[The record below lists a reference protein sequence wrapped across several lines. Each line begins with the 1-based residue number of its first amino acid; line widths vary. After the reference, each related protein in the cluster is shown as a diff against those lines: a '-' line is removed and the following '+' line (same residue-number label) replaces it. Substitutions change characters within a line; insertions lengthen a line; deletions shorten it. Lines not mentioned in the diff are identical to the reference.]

1 MSGGLRPDI
10 IEMFKTQ
17 FENNCVSLLFESYTS
32 LFATGRNFLEDSE
45 NDITAQLVGFMK
57 KNPMRND
64 LQISVEREHY
74 LDSEEVYE
82 GIVGA
87 DTSPRIDIIYT
98 TWHSNNEHTYHI
110 EAKLLAEN
118 NWKKASVI
126 TPVHAENL
134 QKRYIATGI
143 NNFCSKKYSNGC
155 LIGYILEGEIPKIV
169 EKLNILLKADTRE
182 KENLYSTSTA
192 GHSYSYL
199 SDHVTV
205 PLTLKHFFFYFLPSA
220 SKN

>member
-10 IEMFKTQ
+10 IRMFKAQ

-32 LFATGRNFLEDSE
+32 LFASGRNFLEDSE

-57 KNPMRND
+57 KNPKRFD
-64 LQISVEREHY
+64 LQISVDREHY

-82 GIVGA
+82 GIA
-87 DTSPRIDIIYT
+87 DADASPRIDIIYS

-118 NWKKASVI
+118 NWKKASVK
-126 TPVHAENL
+126 TPVHAESL

-155 LIGYILEGEIPKIV
+155 LIGYILEGKIPKIV
-169 EKLNILLKADTRE
+169 EKLNALLKADTRE
-182 KENLYSTSTA
+182 KEKLFATSTA
-192 GHSYSYL
+192 GHTDSYL
-199 SDHVTV
+199 SQHDVV
-205 PLTLKHFFFYFLPSA
+205 PLTLKHFFFYFLPTA
-220 SKN
+220 SES